1 MFIDLIIVFANGR
14 NEKLRLLV
22 AEING
27 QCSLY
32 VTDFILCVNI
42 RCRLTKDSNY
52 WLGTKNQQWPADARE
67 EFLCALTKK
76 PSSSGWLVVHGQLI
90 QSLGSHNTKKWTIK
104 WSGSSVMTHI
114 IYNITLKFM
123 WSFSVPWCSKIIL
136 PYCQAKYHFVLLLW
150 NKILKWM

>member
-1 MFIDLIIVFANGR
+1 MPTDERRIAPFGSGNEMANALCMWQTLYYVWIYGAGWQRIPITDWEQKTNNDLLMQEKSFFVRWLR
-14 NEKLRLLV
+14 NPRPKCW
-22 AEING
+22 I
-27 QCSLY
+27 
-32 VTDFILCVNI
+32 
-42 RCRLTKDSNY
+42 
-52 WLGTKNQQWPADARE
+52 
-67 EFLCALTKK
+67 
-76 PSSSGWLVVHGQLI
+76 VVHGQFEPAFRW
-90 QSLGSHNTKKWTIK
+90 SFSRLGSHNTKKWTIK